1 MDFHY
6 AMTECALLYIVDGK
20 AVMTNNQSADN
31 NTPNRF
37 ESMVSA
43 GSDIAGAAVGGALGF
58 LAAGPGGAAAGGAG
72 GAAAAHALRKIGQE
86 ASSRLLGPRERV
98 RVGAAVAIAAEHIRN
113 RTERG
118 ERPRQDDFFEEKQN
132 HRSDAEEVAESVL
145 LRCQREAEERKV
157 RLMAF
162 LIGNIA
168 FNADINVGLAHQ
180 LVRTAEELTYR
191 QLCILKIAAVMEDR
205 RALHQGSYREQ
216 LNFDKALYS
225 VLYECYDLHHRGL
238 INFGGSAVLGLT
250 DVEPTSMTVQGMG
263 ADLFNGMGLAT
274 IPQADLDPII
284 AQLSR

>member
-1 MDFHY
+1 
-6 AMTECALLYIVDGK
+6 MTSDRSVEQD
-20 AVMTNNQSADN
+20 TPDN
-31 NTPNRF
+31 F
-37 ESMVSA
+37 QGLVSA
-43 GSDIAGAAVGGALGF
+43 GSDIAGAAVGSALGF
-58 LAAGPGGAAAGGAG
+58 FAAGPAGAAAGGAG
-72 GAAAAHALRKIGQE
+72 GAAAAHTLRKIGQE
-86 ASSRLLGPRERV
+86 ASNRLLGPREKV
-98 RVGAAVAIAAEHIRN
+98 RVGAAVAIAAEHIRG

-118 ERPRQDDFFEEKQN
+118 ETPRQDDFFEEKRN

-191 QLCILKIAAVMEDR
+191 QLCILKIAAMMEDR

-216 LNFDKALYS
+216 QSFDKPLYG
-225 VLYECYDLHHRGL
+225 VLYECYDLHVRGI
-238 INFGGSAVLGLT
+238 INFGGAAVLGLT
-250 DVEPTSMTVQGMG
+250 DVDPTSMRVQGMG
-263 ADLFNGMGLAT
+263 ADLFNEMGLST